1 MYINTMVSSTKR
13 QSSKTVKKKTKEATR
28 NTGIKA
34 QSAKAKGRRLQQAV
48 RDAILDSFKSLES
61 DDVRSTSMCAGG
73 EDVLLSPAARKLFPY
88 TIECKNLAKIA
99 VYNYYVQATGHNDYE
114 PLVVIKQNRSKPLA
128 VVDFDH
134 FMGLVRRN
142 NDRFK

>member
-1 MYINTMVSSTKR
+1 MASSIKQKSTKTVR
-13 QSSKTVKKKTKEATR
+13 KQRSKATR
-28 NTGIKA
+28 STGISA

-48 RDAILDSFKSLES
+48 RDAILDAFSGLES
-61 DDVRSTSMCAGG
+61 DDVRSTSMGAGG

-128 VVDFDH
+128 VVDFEH
-134 FMGLVRRN
+134 FMELVRKA
-142 NDRFK
+142 ND

>member
-1 MYINTMVSSTKR
+1 MVSSTKQKSTGTAR
-13 QSSKTVKKKTKEATR
+13 KPTKKATR
-28 NTGIKA
+28 NTGISA
-34 QSAKAKGRRLQQAV
+34 QSAKAKGRRLQQSV
-48 RDAILDSFKSLES
+48 RDAILETFSGLER
-61 DDVRSTSMCAGG
+61 DDVRSTSMGAGG

-99 VYNYYVQATGHNDYE
+99 VYNYYVQATGHNDHE

-134 FMGLVRRN
+134 FMELVRKA
-142 NDRFK
+142 ND